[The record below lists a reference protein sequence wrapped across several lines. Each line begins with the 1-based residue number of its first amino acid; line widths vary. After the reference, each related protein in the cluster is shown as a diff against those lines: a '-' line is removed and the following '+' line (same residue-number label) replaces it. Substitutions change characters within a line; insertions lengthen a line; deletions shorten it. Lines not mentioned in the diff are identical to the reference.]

1 MMMMT
6 MMVMVT
12 VNTVKAMMMVV
23 MRRVMMM
30 VMAMMRMRKAM
41 MMVVFTRM
49 LLLVTASADDR
60 RSTTLAGMLTLRQPK
75 PGPGPLFALS
85 FLFRLVFSL
94 TWPPTHTHLKLR
106 LPSKTQQ
113 NNAAWDKSLFVYS
126 IQFLELC
133 VRNTSS
139 SKAMGA
145 QAYKCVQR
153 AFVLRLFFA
162 ILHCYRHQVH
172 LKR

>member
-126 IQFLELC
+126 SWSYVSETHLAQRPRELKL
-133 VRNTSS
+133 TSACKGPLS
-139 SKAMGA
+139 FGFSLPS
-145 QAYKCVQR
+145 
-153 AFVLRLFFA
+153 FIA
-162 ILHCYRHQVH
+162 IGTRCMSRGD
-172 LKR
+172 